1 MIFTDFEELWK
12 NMEKNSIW
20 KSTHFEL
27 NWKFSFSVKVP
38 NIQSFVNQKR
48 ARTRQNHKYEKY
60 SPNIKLQLSC
70 WPNSKFSTKM
80 ERIIELKMDIYKS
93 LTEAHFSE
101 IPWTS
106 TLCNSKSSSNWI
118 KTLKGKVKLHINT
131 TTFLLTK
138 T

>member
-1 MIFTDFEELWK
+1 MLLTDFEELWK

-48 ARTRQNHKYEKY
+48 ARTRQNFQYEKCR
-60 SPNIKLQLSC
+60 PNIPLQLCC
-70 WPNSKFSTKM
+70 WPNLKFSTNF

-93 LTEAHFSE
+93 LTEAHFRAT
-101 IPWTS
+101 PWTS

-118 KTLKGKVKLHINT
+118 KTLKGNVKLHINT
-131 TTFLLTK
+131 TSFLLTK